1 MPRLPKKS
9 LDKLTDQIS
18 EDGRVYRTIL
28 SYEKSKINSFL
39 EDYIYLALSAVKA
52 YKNTLDIFYLNSA
65 RSLADYAI
73 EKFYRDGKWC
83 IADGEFKDFVDDFD
97 TSRPSEIGVVVELL
111 MNLKDLVDEVYDTVI
126 KRTFEVHSYELMRQP
141 LSRAKLTEMVVRY
154 NNQLLD

>member
-1 MPRLPKKS
+1 M
-9 LDKLTDQIS
+9 
-18 EDGRVYRTIL
+18 
-28 SYEKSKINSFL
+28 
-39 EDYIYLALSAVKA
+39 
-52 YKNTLDIFYLNSA
+52 
-65 RSLADYAI
+65 ADYAI

-111 MNLKDLVDEVYDTVI
+111 MNLKDLVDEVYDKVI
-126 KRTFEVHSYELMRQP
+126 RRTFEVHSYELMRQP